1 MAEMTQSGDLPE
13 LLRCINC
20 GWVYY
25 AAAADEKALE
35 SCFKCAC
42 SEFEPVG
49 PAAVPRGVTILPIR
63 QQRRGTLADVLA
75 KFAKFSP
82 DFMDDG
88 RGDQDQAAR
97 TVEETN
103 AAPGQLS
110 AADWAKAFA
119 PRNGSPTATTAPK
132 PTTGSRGYRRLTAPE
147 LVEEIEKGL
156 NSGPAEQLDMD
167 EINASA
173 QRESNSKTTKPR

>member
-1 MAEMTQSGDLPE
+1 MTQSGDVPE

-42 SEFEPVG
+42 SEFEPAG

-63 QQRRGTLADVLA
+63 QQGRVSLAGVLG
-75 KFAKFSP
+75 KFKKFSP
-82 DFMDDG
+82 DFMGDG
-88 RGDQDQAAR
+88 RGDQSQAER

-103 AAPGQLS
+103 AAPEQLG
-110 AADWAKAFA
+110 ATDWAKAFA
-119 PRNGSPTATTAPK
+119 PRNDLPSATTAPK
-132 PTTGSRGYRRLTAPE
+132 PTTGSRGYRRLTVPE
-147 LVEEIEKGL
+147 LVAENEKGL
-156 NSGPAEQLDMD
+156 NSGHAEPLDMD
-167 EINASA
+167 EIKESA
-173 QRESNSKTTKPR
+173 RRGRNSNTTKPQ